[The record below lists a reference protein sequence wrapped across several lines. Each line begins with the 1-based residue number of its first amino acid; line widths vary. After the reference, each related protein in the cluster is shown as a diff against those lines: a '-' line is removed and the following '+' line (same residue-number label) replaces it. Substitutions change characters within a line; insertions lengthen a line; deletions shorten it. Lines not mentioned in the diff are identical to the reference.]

1 MQGEYG
7 SCAQGKGQI
16 QRASRGLDLACR
28 ASTDPVRKV
37 KGRFSVQV
45 GV

>member
-16 QRASRGLDLACR
+16 QRANWGLDLACR
-28 ASTDPVRKV
+28 AGTDPVRKV